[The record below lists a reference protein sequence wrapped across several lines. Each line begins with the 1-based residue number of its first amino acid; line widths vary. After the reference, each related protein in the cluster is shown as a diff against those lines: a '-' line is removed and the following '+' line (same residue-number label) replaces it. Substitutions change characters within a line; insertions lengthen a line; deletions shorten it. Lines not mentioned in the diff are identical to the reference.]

1 VAHDPKARSGW
12 VDPRAPGW
20 ILFGRE
26 LSLAAAG
33 GCNMKKT
40 FATHVAVA
48 VGITV
53 GLASSAA
60 FAQASTKDDKK
71 DGSYG
76 YEFSDDPLS
85 AGALGPQEA
94 SIKVL
99 PRPIRQTLI
108 TPRTNFIP
116 EMYKS
121 VENL

>member
-1 VAHDPKARSGW
+1 
-12 VDPRAPGW
+12 
-20 ILFGRE
+20 
-26 LSLAAAG
+26 
-33 GCNMKKT
+33 MKKT